1 VVRLSISTP
10 NGASVYSEEIIA
22 MADGTESAWITLEK
36 LPREEVCMRADARC
50 TPDGEAYLLSCFGQ
64 EITIRPCRREMTADT
79 PAGEVLLNRFR
90 YFSELAILWYLAS
103 AKAIPPSGR
112 LIRPSDLKAGQIF
125 ATGSHVLPLD
135 KLAQKYGSNVQGF
148 LERGRVLGGEAA
160 GLGDAALRL
169 LPFPR
174 VPVALVLWKE
184 CEEFRART
192 DLLFDSTC
200 ELQFPQDIVWATAML
215 SCLIMM

>member
-1 VVRLSISTP
+1 M
-10 NGASVYSEEIIA
+10 AS
-22 MADGTESAWITLEK
+22 GTESAWTMLAQ
-36 LPREEVCMRADARC
+36 LPPDEVCTNAGVAR
-50 TPDGEAYLLSCFGQ
+50 TPAGDAYLLRCFGR
-64 EITIRPCRREMTADT
+64 EITVRPGRREMTADT
-79 PAGEVLLNRFR
+79 PAGESLLGRFR

-103 AKAIPPSGR
+103 AKAVPLSGK

-135 KLAQKYGSNVQGF
+135 KLAQKYGTDPQAF
-148 LERGRVLGGEAA
+148 LARGSALGGEPAP
-160 GLGDAALRL
+160 GLGDVAVRL

-174 VPVALVLWKE
+174 VPVVLVLWKE

-200 ELQFPQDIVWATAML
+200 ELQLPQDIIWATAML
-215 SCLIMM
+215 SCLIML

>member
-1 VVRLSISTP
+1 MASGTDTAWTMLEGLPPDQVCANAGVRCSP
-10 NGASVYSEEIIA
+10 A
-22 MADGTESAWITLEK
+22 
-36 LPREEVCMRADARC
+36 
-50 TPDGEAYLLSCFGQ
+50 GEAYLLSCFGQ
-64 EITIRPCRREMTADT
+64 EIAVRPGRRELTADT
-79 PAGEVLLNRFR
+79 PAGETLLGRFR
-90 YFSELAILWYLAS
+90 YFSELSILWYLAS
-103 AKAIPPSGR
+103 AKAVPLSGK

-135 KLAQKYGSNVQGF
+135 KLAQKYGGDPQAF
-148 LERGRVLGGEAA
+148 FARGSLLGGEAA
-160 GLGDAALRL
+160 CLGDAAVRL

-174 VPVALVLWKE
+174 VPVVLVLWKE

-200 ELQFPQDIVWATAML
+200 ELQLPQDIVWATAML